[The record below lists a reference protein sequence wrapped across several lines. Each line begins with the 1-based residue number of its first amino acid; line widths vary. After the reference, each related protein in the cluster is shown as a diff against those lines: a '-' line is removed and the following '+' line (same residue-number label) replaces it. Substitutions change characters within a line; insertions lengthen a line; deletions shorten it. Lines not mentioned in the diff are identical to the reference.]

1 MDYLVIVLRLLHII
15 SGVFWVGAA
24 LMLTFFISP
33 TVRATK
39 EAGQGFMGY
48 FMGQTKFNLVMWTSA
63 LTTVIAGFILYW
75 IRSVGFT
82 SDWIHSGP
90 GIGFG
95 TAAGFAVLGLIVGV
109 FQGKNSNALARLG
122 RQIQS
127 QGAPPSP
134 SQAARLQN
142 LGKALGIGGML
153 NATFLILATVGM
165 AIARYLSF

>member
-1 MDYLVIVLRLLHII
+1 
-15 SGVFWVGAA
+15 
-24 LMLTFFISP
+24 
-33 TVRATK
+33 
-39 EAGQGFMGY
+39 MGY
-48 FMGQTKFNLVMWTSA
+48 FMGQTRFNLVMWTSA

-75 IRSVGFT
+75 IRSAGFT

-95 TAAGFAVLGLIVGV
+95 TAAGFAVLGLIVGI
-109 FQGKNSNALARLG
+109 FQGKNSNALAQLG

-134 SQAARLQN
+134 EQAASLQN
-142 LGKALGIGGML
+142 LGRALGIGGML
-153 NATFLILATVGM
+153 NAAFLILATVGM